1 MTPTRISPTRIS
13 METARRIA
21 VRTHGLGGTENGATG
36 KETAARTIER
46 FGYTQIDTIAV
57 IQRAHHHTLWARQ
70 PDYQPEM
77 LDELLAQDR
86 RGFEYWAHAAAYV
99 PMADYRYYLAK
110 MRVETDRPKTRDWM
124 AEHSDLV
131 EQVVD
136 RIRAEGPLGSGDF
149 KDTSGEHSGN
159 WWGWKPAKHVLTT
172 LWLTGDLMVS
182 SRRNFQ
188 RLYDLRERVLPADV
202 DTEEPTPEDAARFF
216 MRRSIANRG
225 VARADRARWGGQGGL
240 QIASAVAQLVDDG
253 EVVRVEV
260 EGLEDEPLVA
270 FADDLNSA
278 LTDESAP
285 TGLHILSPFDNM
297 TIDRGS
303 LATFF
308 GFDYKIECYVPAA
321 KRKWGYFC
329 LPILW
334 GDRFIARLDAKAD
347 RKAKA
352 LLLRRLMVEDGFDDY
367 DRLWPVLA
375 EKLREFAEFNGCESI
390 VVEDVAPAKLKT
402 AARRALSFP

>member
-1 MTPTRISPTRIS
+1 MTPTRIS
-13 METARRIA
+13 METARRTA
-21 VRTHGLGGTENGATG
+21 VRTHGLGGTEDGVTG
-36 KETAARTIER
+36 KEAAARTVER

-70 PDYQPEM
+70 PDYHPEM
-77 LDELLAQDR
+77 LDELLAQER
-86 RGFEYWAHAAAYV
+86 RVFEYWTHAAAYV

-110 MRVETDRPKTRDWM
+110 MRAETDKPKTRDWM

-131 EQVVD
+131 TQVVG

-172 LWLTGDLMVS
+172 LWFTGELMVS

-188 RLYDLRERVLPADV
+188 RLYDLRERVLPNDV
-202 DTEEPTPEDAARFF
+202 DTNEPEPEDAARFF
-216 MRRSIANRG
+216 MRRAVVNRG
-225 VARADRARWGGQGGL
+225 VARADRARWGIWPPARIGP
-240 QIASAVAQLVDDG
+240 AVAELVESG
-253 EVVRVEV
+253 EVVPIEV
-260 EGLEDEPLVA
+260 EGLDDEPLIA
-270 FADDLNSA
+270 FADDLHSA
-278 LTDESAP
+278 LTDEATP

-297 TIDRGS
+297 TIDRGF

-352 LLLRRLMVEDGFDDY
+352 LLLRRLMFETCSTVET
-367 DRLWPVLA
+367 RQ
-375 EKLREFAEFNGCESI
+375 
-390 VVEDVAPAKLKT
+390 
-402 AARRALSFP
+402 